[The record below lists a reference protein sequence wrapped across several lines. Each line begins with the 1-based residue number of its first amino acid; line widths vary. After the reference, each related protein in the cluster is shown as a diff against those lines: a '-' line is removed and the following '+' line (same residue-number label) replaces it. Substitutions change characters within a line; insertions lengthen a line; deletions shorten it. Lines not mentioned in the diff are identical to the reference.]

1 MLEQGSNEAYRDRK
15 CNLLFHYRDA
25 IKSHFTIFAIQN
37 FVQNT
42 KKRGFHLYCW
52 DHVCKVN
59 G

>member
-42 KKRGFHLYCW
+42 KK
-52 DHVCKVN
+52 HVDSIYVV
-59 G
+59 GIMFVR